1 MDRKIIDDFRDWIN
15 ENDWTLFKY
24 RDKDNRNQWNCI
36 CSAMD
41 WIDVSVQYMSC
52 HPLTAIREYQSIEL
66 FSYIASVD
74 IIVEAVEQ
82 LYRVI
87 CSTEKQLFKNDRD
100 CFPDNPFSQTD
111 REYFK
116 TIRACFGAHPVNLK
130 DPEDPE
136 NKEAKRFASWS
147 GGFFGPGN
155 FSVFLYS
162 NRINGENILLSIK
175 YEQVERFAEKYYCS
189 LPVLK
194 KKLQQQ
200 YSKFLQQMRAEKF
213 EYDGDVV
220 RRLNILREQS
230 KRRLNNDYYNHA
242 IDELL
247 RTFQTPITCADN
259 LELVNQYL
267 DFLNATVDEIHI
279 NLQNMT
285 LVDLTNDVYMTPS
298 GLPLRNG
305 WGYWVEKLNSARLGL
320 GYPQEIWLSAIENIF
335 AGQFAFEFSDAQEL
349 YVLVR
354 AALYNLSLKHD
365 KQ

>member
-1 MDRKIIDDFRDWIN
+1 MDKQLIVDFRNWIN

-41 WIDVSVQYMSC
+41 WIDVSVQYISC
-52 HPLTAIREYQSIEL
+52 HPLTAIRENQSIEL

-87 CSTEKQLFKNDRD
+87 CGTKIQLFKSSKD

-116 TIRACFGAHPVNLK
+116 TIRACFGAHPVNL
-130 DPEDPE
+130 EDPE
-136 NKEAKRFASWS
+136 EPNNKDAKRFASWS

-162 NRINGENILLSIK
+162 NRVNGENILLGIK
-175 YEQVERFAEKYYCS
+175 YEQLEHFAEKYYQY

-194 KKLQQQ
+194 DKLQQQ
-200 YSKFLQQMRAEKF
+200 FSDFLQHMRNEKF

-220 RRLNILREQS
+220 TRLEVLREQS
-230 KRRLNNDYYNHA
+230 KRRLNNSYYNNA
-242 IDELL
+242 IEELL
-247 RTFQTPITCADN
+247 TIFQTPITCADN
-259 LELVNQYL
+259 RDLVDQYL
-267 DFLNATVDEIHI
+267 AYLNATVDEIHI

-285 LVDLTNDVYMTPS
+285 LIGLKKDIYEWPS

-305 WGYWVEKLNSARLGL
+305 WGYLLEKLNDARQGF
-320 GYPQEIWLSAIENIF
+320 GYPIELVLNEIKSTF
-335 AGQFAFEFSDAQEL
+335 AGQFIFEFEDAQEL
-349 YVLVR
+349 YVLVE
-354 AALYNLSLKHD
+354 AALYNLSLAKN